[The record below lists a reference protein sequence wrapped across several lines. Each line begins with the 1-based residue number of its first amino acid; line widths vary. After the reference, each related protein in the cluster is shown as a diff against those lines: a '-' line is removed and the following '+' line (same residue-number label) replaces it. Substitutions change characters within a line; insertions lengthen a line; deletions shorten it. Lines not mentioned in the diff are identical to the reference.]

1 MQNGKPYC
9 TLLIYQRLTTY
20 NHRNLNMSSKILS
33 AVNFL
38 FFELLIYVII
48 FNLFSMGKE
57 FSLIIDKVF
66 LFKEIPS
73 RMEIQFSIYTCDI
86 YSSGIS
92 KLWPWHKL
100 IVNYSQWDADNPRNA
115 LIVLA
120 RAWEWCSRQLQY
132 IYWLKECK
140 YLLVPCLVL
149 VQTCCNC

>member
-1 MQNGKPYC
+1 
-9 TLLIYQRLTTY
+9 
-20 NHRNLNMSSKILS
+20 MSSKILS

-86 YSSGIS
+86 YSSGYQNFDLDI
-92 KLWPWHKL
+92 
-100 IVNYSQWDADNPRNA
+100 N
-115 LIVLA
+115 
-120 RAWEWCSRQLQY
+120 
-132 IYWLKECK
+132 
-140 YLLVPCLVL
+140 
-149 VQTCCNC
+149 